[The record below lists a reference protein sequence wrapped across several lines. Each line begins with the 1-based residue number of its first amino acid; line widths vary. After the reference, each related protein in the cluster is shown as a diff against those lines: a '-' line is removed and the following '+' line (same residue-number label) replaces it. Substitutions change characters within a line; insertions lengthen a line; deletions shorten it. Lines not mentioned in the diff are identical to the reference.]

1 MKKLISLM
9 FGGFLAATV
18 PVQAVDIALP
28 EIGDSA
34 GALISPEQ
42 EYRIGQ
48 SFFWRLQQAID
59 LLEDPEIDSYLS
71 LLGYRLVSNSDAPE
85 RSYTFFMVP
94 DTSIN
99 AFAAPGGFIGVNS
112 GLLLASR
119 NEAEMASVLA
129 HEIAHITQRHILR
142 SIERQEQLSVPLTV
156 ALIGAAILGVANP
169 QAGLAALTTVQ
180 AGGVQLQIDF
190 TRAHEKEA
198 DYQGMAILARSGF
211 DTNAMASFFE
221 RLQAANRFQNGNGVP
236 EFLRT
241 HPVTVNRIAEARN
254 RAAQYSVVR
263 QLSDGLQ
270 FYLMREKMKVMS
282 AENLSELLTVYK
294 QALSTGNTQSDI
306 ASRYGYSRA
315 LLASGDVTQ
324 ARQVLMPL
332 IEQDPDRLSY
342 QLLLAEL
349 EMAIG
354 NYSQALA
361 IFDEFQRLYP
371 DDYALSMMQA
381 NAYLVTNQPQKSVEL
396 LERQLE
402 IGSNKRVVYRAL
414 AQAKKNMGENS
425 EYHSWLAEFYYS
437 SGRLE
442 QAADQLR
449 LAAEFAKKQRDEFEL
464 SKITARLRSVEDA
477 IELMREV

>member
-1 MKKLISLM
+1 
-9 FGGFLAATV
+9 
-18 PVQAVDIALP
+18 
-28 EIGDSA
+28 
-34 GALISPEQ
+34 
-42 EYRIGQ
+42 
-48 SFFWRLQQAID
+48 
-59 LLEDPEIDSYLS
+59 
-71 LLGYRLVSNSDAPE
+71 
-85 RSYTFFMVP
+85 
-94 DTSIN
+94 
-99 AFAAPGGFIGVNS
+99 
-112 GLLLASR
+112 
-119 NEAEMASVLA
+119 
-129 HEIAHITQRHILR
+129 
-142 SIERQEQLSVPLTV
+142 
-156 ALIGAAILGVANP
+156 
-169 QAGLAALTTVQ
+169 
-180 AGGVQLQIDF
+180 
-190 TRAHEKEA
+190 
-198 DYQGMAILARSGF
+198 MAILARSGF